1 MSLDL
6 ELQVSVMIR
15 KEDEKYYQLV
25 SKVASSEHF
34 AGKRAGGSSLVHHSK
49 HKIWDLRRT
58 PDRKVHGG
66 LSLLLLPLVQRMFT
80 GVFVR

>member
-1 MSLDL
+1 
-6 ELQVSVMIR
+6 MIR

-34 AGKRAGGSSLVHHSK
+34 AGQRAGGSSLVHHSK
-49 HKIWDLRRT
+49 HKIWDLRKT
-58 PDRKVHGG
+58 KDMKVHGG